1 MSQQLIASA
10 LSRTTAATLQ
20 FGKSSILPHPAVP
33 LKSAMSF
40 QNQCNRYITLHSTLD
55 PAAKYSQRIYNNV
68 SRLYARRMI
77 ELASFSAAT
86 MASTTQMESRFM
98 IEKPKEWQT
107 VDLVEQRKQFGESIS
122 SLGKT
127 KLSRVWA
134 AGKFG
139 MFIVAYTM
147 YNCSSG

>member
-1 MSQQLIASA
+1 M
-10 LSRTTAATLQ
+10 SRTTAAAVQ
-20 FGKSSILPHPAVP
+20 FGKTSILPHPAVP
-33 LKSAMSF
+33 LKSATAF
-40 QNQCNRYITLHSTLD
+40 QLQYNRCITLHSSVDT
-55 PAAKYSQRIYNNV
+55 AKYSQRIYNNV

-86 MASTTQMESRFM
+86 VASTTQMEAGFM

-134 AGKFG
+134 AGKLE
-139 MFIVAYTM
+139 VTM
-147 YNCSSG
+147 SFFV